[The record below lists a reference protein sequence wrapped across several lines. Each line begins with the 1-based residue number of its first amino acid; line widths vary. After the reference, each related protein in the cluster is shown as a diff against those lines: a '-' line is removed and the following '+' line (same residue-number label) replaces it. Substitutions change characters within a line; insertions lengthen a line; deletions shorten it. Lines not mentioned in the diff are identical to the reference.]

1 MSSPKILV
9 FGSTGN
15 IGIEVAKALSK
26 RNVPFRAIIHKS
38 ADKLKGL
45 NNCEIVEVDLYNIE
59 TVSKALKGIE
69 KVFLMTPPGQ
79 TFVGHQLISKFSD
92 AGVKHIVKLSALGAE
107 EKDPK
112 TFRWASEHAA
122 LEVELKKA
130 GIAVTSLRPSSFF
143 SNIFVDLPTIKGKNS
158 VYKADGDAKINWI
171 SNEDIGEVA
180 AVALTSPGHEG
191 KDYYLTG
198 PDNLSWDE
206 FATLWSEVLGRKINS
221 VHIDDAQL
229 RENSKSHFPNPTLL
243 DQFSNM
249 HTYFRNGGY
258 DKKFDDV
265 ERVLGRKPQS
275 IRPYLEA
282 AKQAFL

>member
-1 MSSPKILV
+1 MSPKILV

-15 IGIEVAKALSK
+15 IGIEVAKGLSK
-26 RNVPFRAIIHKS
+26 RNVPFRAAIHKS

-45 NNCEIVEVDLYNIE
+45 NNFETVEVDLYNLE
-59 TVSKALKGIE
+59 TVAKALKGIE
-69 KVFLMTPPGQ
+69 KVFLLTPPGQ
-79 TFVGHQLISKFSD
+79 TFVGHQLVSKLTE
-92 AGVKHIVKLSALGAE
+92 AGVKHVVKLSALGSE
-107 EKDPK
+107 EKDPNA
-112 TFRWASEHAA
+112 FIWASEHAV
-122 LEVELKKA
+122 LEAELKKA

-143 SNIFVDLPTIKGKNS
+143 TNIFVDTHSVKGQNS
-158 VYKADGDAKINWI
+158 VYKADGHAKINWV

-191 KDYYLTG
+191 KEYYLTG

-206 FATLWSEVLGRKINS
+206 LAQLWSEVLGKKINM

-229 RENSKSHFPNPTLL
+229 RENAKSYFPNSTLL
-243 DQFSNM
+243 DQFSNA

-258 DKKFDDV
+258 DKKFDDI
-265 ERVLGRKPQS
+265 EKVLGRKPQS

-282 AKQAFL
+282 TKQAFL